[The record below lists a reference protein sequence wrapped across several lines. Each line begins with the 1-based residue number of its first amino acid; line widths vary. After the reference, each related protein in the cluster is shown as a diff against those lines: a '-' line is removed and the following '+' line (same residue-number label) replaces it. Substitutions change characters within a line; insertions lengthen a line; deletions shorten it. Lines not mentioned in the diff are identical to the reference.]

1 MDILNSLGEIGSNV
15 YLLLVYSGIVIL
27 VYHLLPGRWRVSW
40 LLLGSLFFYAVCAV
54 RFLALLLAETV
65 LTWRIGGRIA
75 ACRGTRE
82 GNRGGNRRPHGA
94 TERDREEE
102 EEDGDSSGRAAKGWL
117 IAGIVLVLGVLFFF
131 KCEDFFR
138 TAFSLQGTEL
148 VLPLGIS
155 YYSFRMISYLSDLF
169 LGKRKEERSLQY
181 YAVYVMFFPQ
191 LLSGPIARSEAML
204 EELHAQRKLSSDD
217 LAEGLRLI
225 VSGLF
230 KKVVIADRIGGYA
243 TAIFASPESYP
254 ALAVWMGAVLYSIQ
268 LYCDFAGYSEIAIGI
283 TRCCGLSCPAN
294 FCRPYLSR
302 NMKEFWRRWHISLS
316 SWLRDYIYIPCGGSR
331 TDRRWKVS
339 RNVLLT
345 FAACGLWH
353 GSGVRYL
360 VWGLYH
366 GLWNVVTPRR
376 KTLALPAEEKREEVG
391 PIHRS
396 AARKAAG
403 AVLAAGARGLCCL
416 STFLIAMFG
425 WILFK
430 AESFPAAA
438 GYVRCMFRSLSLSM
452 ASVQAAVLPFT
463 GDNSCA
469 AYAMTSFVLIAVL
482 FVMEV
487 REEQAE
493 GKAREGARGRAQA
506 KSIGMSDARFG
517 ILLALVLL
525 FGMRGTGGFLY
536 ANY

>member
-1 MDILNSLGEIGSNV
+1 MEVLNSLGEIGSNV

-27 VYHLLPGRWRVSW
+27 VYHLLPGKWRVSW
-40 LLLGSLFFYAVCAV
+40 LLLGSLFFYAVCDA

-65 LTWRIGGRIA
+65 LTWRIGGRITT
-75 ACRGTRE
+75 CRGNRE
-82 GNRGGNRRPHGA
+82 ENRKQHG
-94 TERDREEE
+94 TIERERVREEE
-102 EEDGDSSGRAAKGWL
+102 GEDSNPSGRAAKGWL
-117 IAGIVLVLGVLFFF
+117 IAGILLVLGILFFF
-131 KCEDFFR
+131 KYENFFR

-155 YYSFRMISYLSDLF
+155 YDSFRMISYLADLF
-169 LGKRKEERSLQY
+169 LGKRKEERSLRH

-191 LLSGPIARSEAML
+191 LLSGPIARSETML
-204 EELHAQRKLSSDD
+204 EELHAQRALRSCE

-243 TAIFASPESYP
+243 TAIFAAPESYP

-268 LYCDFAGYSEIAIGI
+268 LYCDFAGYSEIAVGI

-302 NMKEFWRRWHISLS
+302 DMKEFWRRWHISLS
-316 SWLRDYIYIPCGGSR
+316 SWLRDYVYIPCGGSR

-376 KTLALPAEEKREEVG
+376 KTLALTAEEAG
-391 PIHRS
+391 QDAGSLHRG

-403 AVLAAGARGLCCL
+403 AALTVGERGLSCL
-416 STFLIAMFG
+416 ITFLIAMFG

-438 GYVRCMFRSLSLSM
+438 GYVRCMFRRFSLSM

-487 REEQAE
+487 REEQAG
-493 GKAREGARGRAQA
+493 GKAREGAYGKAKAQ
-506 KSIGMSDARFG
+506 STGLFDVRFG